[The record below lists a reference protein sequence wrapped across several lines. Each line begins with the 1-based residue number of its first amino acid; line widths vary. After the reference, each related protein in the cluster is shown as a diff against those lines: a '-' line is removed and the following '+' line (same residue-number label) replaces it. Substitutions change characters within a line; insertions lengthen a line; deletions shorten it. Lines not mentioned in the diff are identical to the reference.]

1 MNGMKLSACVA
12 ALSLVA
18 MSAAQAR
25 AVSSACASAA
35 EIHAIQ
41 VAAVHQELTDAAL
54 ACGPKAVSQYNRFQ
68 GAFNKEL
75 RRSDATMLSM
85 FKRLNG
91 NARGNAAYDSFKT
104 RAIAHAEQ
112 RRTKPGAHENFCR
125 TADLVFA
132 AALAPDKPI
141 LEDFVSGVPVNEASP
156 VDSCEI
162 KVAVALQGVQ
172 AGPDIVPTPRP
183 DLPSDGQGSASAS
196 AAVPR

>member
-1 MNGMKLSACVA
+1 MKVMKLGAAVA
-12 ALSLVA
+12 ACSLVA

-25 AVSSACASAA
+25 AAACASAA
-35 EIHAIQ
+35 EISAIQ

-54 ACGPKAVSQYNRFQ
+54 ACGPKSVSLFNRFQ
-68 GAFNKEL
+68 TAFSKEL

-91 NARGNAAYDSFKT
+91 NARGNAAYDAFKT
-104 RAIAHAEQ
+104 RTIARAEI
-112 RRTKPGAHENFCR
+112 RRTKPGAHDNFCR
-125 TADLVFA
+125 TAELVFA
-132 AALAPDKPI
+132 VALAPDKPV
-141 LEDFVSGVPVNEASP
+141 LEDFVSGVPVNETSP

-172 AGPDIVPTPRP
+172 VGPDIVPTPRP

>member
-12 ALSLVA
+12 ALSLVV
-18 MSAAQAR
+18 MSVAQAR

-54 ACGPKAVSQYNRFQ
+54 ACGPKAVSLYNRFQ
-68 GAFNKEL
+68 TAFNREL

-112 RRTKPGAHENFCR
+112 RRTKPGAHDNFCR

-172 AGPDIVPTPRP
+172 VGPEIVPTPRP
-183 DLPSDGQGSASAS
+183 DFPGDGQGSVSAS

>member
-1 MNGMKLSACVA
+1 MKTMKLSALVA
-12 ALSLVA
+12 ALSLSA
-18 MSAAQAR
+18 MSVAQAR
-25 AVSSACASAA
+25 AAASSCASVA

-41 VAAVHQELTDAAL
+41 VTAVHQELTDAAL
-54 ACGPKAVSQYNRFQ
+54 ACGPKSVALFNRFQ
-68 GAFNKEL
+68 TTFNKEL
-75 RRSDATMLSM
+75 RRSDATMLRM
-85 FKRLNG
+85 FKRLHG
-91 NARGNAAYDSFKT
+91 NARGDRAYDAFKT
-104 RAIAHAEQ
+104 RAIARADQ
-112 RRTKPGAHENFCR
+112 RRTKPGAHDNFCR

-172 AGPDIVPTPRP
+172 AGPDIAPTPRP
-183 DLPSDGQGSASAS
+183 SLPGDVQGSAPAS